1 MPVDSVHPH
10 YALYAPAWQMIR
22 DAVDGELIVKNR
34 GTTYLP
40 MLEPEDYQDYLI
52 NARFYNATGRTI
64 QGLLGAA
71 FRVPPMAEVPVAM
84 EPWLLDVS
92 LSEVPLE
99 AFIKK
104 DVEDKLQTGRY
115 GIRVDMREGGGRPY
129 LVSYTAENISYWRE
143 GVVNGRRILTTVR
156 LKEIEFAPGKDEFE
170 VEKKDVF
177 HVLDLEQGFCRLR
190 IFRQVDT
197 GNNRMEWIGEL
208 QPPPTRM
215 GQRLTFIPFV
225 FDGVSE
231 STPDCEKPPLLDLV
245 TVNYGHYRLTADYYD
260 AMRFT
265 SKPQPWVSGL
275 TDSDTKM
282 RIGSRYAWTLP
293 AGAQTGYL
301 EYSGAGIADIR
312 QALNDDES
320 RMARLGAAVL
330 EEPKEGV
337 ESAETASINQS
348 GKTSLLA
355 SITGTTGHAMSK
367 ALRIMAWWGGL
378 TNNVEDESI
387 NLTMNSDF
395 IEARMSASELE
406 ALVRSWQARGISR
419 DTLTYNI
426 KRGGLLP
433 DERTIEDEHAL
444 IDAEEPPMPQGQPEN
459 LDEEEAEEEIE
470 EEEAA

>member
-1 MPVDSVHPH
+1 MPVDDVHPH

-22 DAVDGELIVKNR
+22 DAVDGELIVKAR
-34 GTTYLP
+34 GTDYLP
-40 MLEPEDYQDYLI
+40 MLEEDDYQDYKM

-71 FRVPPMAEVPVAM
+71 FRVAPIAEVPPAM
-84 EPWLLDVS
+84 EEWLLDVS
-92 LSEVPLE
+92 LAEVPLE
-99 AFIKK
+99 TFIKK

-129 LVSYTAENISYWRE
+129 FSAYTAESITYWRE
-143 GVVNGRRILTTVR
+143 GVVNGRRILTMLVLR
-156 LKEIEFAPGKDEFE
+156 EIEFAPGKDEFE
-170 VEKKDVF
+170 VEVKHVY
-177 HVLDLEQGFCRLR
+177 HVLDLQGGFCRLQ
-190 IFRQVDT
+190 IFRQVEA
-197 GNNRMEWIGEL
+197 GGRKEWVGEEQ
-208 QPPPTRM
+208 QPPIRM

-231 STPDCEKPPLLDLV
+231 SKPDCEKPPLLDLV

-293 AGAQTGYL
+293 VGAQSGYL

-320 RMARLGAAVL
+320 RMARLGAAVI

-348 GKTSLLA
+348 GKTSMLA

-378 TNNVEDESI
+378 TNMLDDQNI
-387 NLTMNSDF
+387 KLTMNTDF
-395 IEARMSASELE
+395 VEARMSPSDLE

-419 DTLTYNI
+419 DTLTWNI

-433 DERTIEDEHAL
+433 EERTIEDEQAL
-444 IDAEEPPMPQGQPEN
+444 IDAEEPSMPQGQPEQ
-459 LDEEEAEEEIE
+459 LDEQEEPQEEET